1 MKIPKTNA
9 MRILTQ
15 AGIAFEPKTY
25 DVDENDLSGT
35 KVATQVGLP
44 FAQVYKTL
52 VAKGDQ
58 TGYLVCLIPVDQ
70 EIDLKKLALA
80 SGDKR
85 VELIPTKDLLAVAGY
100 IRGGCTAIGMK
111 KKFPTYIE
119 SAALSQPLIAISAGV
134 RGCQLLLDPRIL
146 APFIQAKPVEVCFDH
161 GEQSHSGSR
170 S

>member
-58 TGYLVCLIPVDQ
+58 TGYLVCLVPVDR

-80 SGDKR
+80 SGNKR
-85 VELIPTKDLLAVAGY
+85 VELIPTKDLLAVTGY

-111 KKFPTYIE
+111 KKFPAFIE
-119 SAALSQPLIAISAGV
+119 SAALSQPVVAISAGV
-134 RGCQLLLDPRIL
+134 RGCQLLLDPQAL
-146 APFIQAKPVEVCFDH
+146 VPFIQAKPADVCFDH
-161 GEQSHSGSR
+161 GDPAESGRPS
-170 S
+170 